1 MQEIFNANIPVLYER
16 ILGNQVLLTVAQH
29 FLANASKSRYF
40 ADTLLRFLVDRL
52 EQLGDA
58 DKLSSAVTVRRRWA
72 GGAGR
77 VRGHGR
83 LTVTLQFPGRWLLN
97 VAFASQLRLY
107 KLVFG
112 SVALFA
118 EQDPSSAN
126 ESILQPHLSGIIK
139 TSLKVR
145 TPLPLAALEAGGG
158 ACKDAADTC
167 Q

>member
-83 LTVTLQFPGRWLLN
+83 LTVTLQFPGA
-97 VAFASQLRLY
+97 VAVERRVCIA
-107 KLVFG
+107 
-112 SVALFA
+112 
-118 EQDPSSAN
+118 
-126 ESILQPHLSGIIK
+126 
-139 TSLKVR
+139 
-145 TPLPLAALEAGGG
+145 AALVQAGLWLGG
-158 ACKDAADTC
+158 PVC
-167 Q
+167 